1 MVHLKDVEPLTP
13 GLDPVAGP
21 RSVPY
26 GEGAVR
32 VADVLRT
39 LGRSGFDG
47 LVCVEL
53 GQLGPETDELALV
66 ASSVDW
72 LRAYSSSNG

>member
-1 MVHLKDVEPLTP
+1 M
-13 GLDPVAGP
+13 DPVAGP

-32 VADVLRT
+32 VAAILTALVSR
-39 LGRSGFDG
+39 GFDG

-53 GQLGPETDELALV
+53 GQLGPDADELELV
-66 ASSVDW
+66 AAGVGW
-72 LRAYSSSNG
+72 LRSHESSNG

>member
-13 GLDPVAGP
+13 GLDPIAGP

-26 GEGAVR
+26 GEGVIQVGAILST
-32 VADVLRT
+32 LRAAG
-39 LGRSGFDG
+39 LDG

-53 GQLGPETDELALV
+53 GQLGPGAHEAALV
-66 ASSVDW
+66 RDGVAW
-72 LRAYSSSNG
+72 LRANDGV